1 MTPQRIA
8 ETLTEAQNWLRA
20 ISDWLLST
28 DNDMKL
34 PTGIL
39 DTNPLDLADRWTNSV
54 AIFVQF
60 DMLN

>member
-1 MTPQRIA
+1 MTPERIA

-39 DTNPLDLADRWTNSV
+39 DSNPLDLADNLTAARTLLLKEQN
-54 AIFVQF
+54 
-60 DMLN
+60 DG